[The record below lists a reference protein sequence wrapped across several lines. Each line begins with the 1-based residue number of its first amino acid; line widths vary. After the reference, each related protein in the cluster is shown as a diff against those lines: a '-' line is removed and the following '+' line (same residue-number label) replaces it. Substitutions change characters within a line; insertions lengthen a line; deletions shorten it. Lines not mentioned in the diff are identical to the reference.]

1 MVFIFVN
8 SIFYCNFVKKIN
20 IYKFYSINDFITKY
34 LFCFIKV
41 ILVIL
46 VFQKCLFKMYAI
58 LFDL

>member
-1 MVFIFVN
+1 MVFTFVN

-46 VFQKCLFKMYAI
+46 VF
-58 LFDL
+58 